1 MDRKWSPRNGR
12 DGIFF
17 VWFEFLK
24 DSLATLGMSMS
35 DAYEPPPTVPEG
47 ANEKLG
53 TLCASNADQ
62 PQDENL
68 MWDVLHPTLD
78 LSGLHAGQDIR
89 RLRKWKRGLNKDGRA
104 VLRWALKLWIGR
116 ASRARARS

>member
-1 MDRKWSPRNGR
+1 MWHPTRPGA
-12 DGIFF
+12 
-17 VWFEFLK
+17 
-24 DSLATLGMSMS
+24 SLDQGC
-35 DAYEPPPTVPEG
+35 EG
-47 ANEKLG
+47 ANEKLVE
-53 TLCASNADQ
+53 LCAQATDQ
-62 PQDENL
+62 HQDEANL